1 MPYARVCGSPVRRWC
16 GPCRFIAPEFEKL
29 AKEFGHAVAFL
40 KVDIDEMSRLA
51 SKHSINVSTWSAAAC
66 GVPWP
71 AHGRP
76 RAPIAPRVTR
86 AGPSTAPRPQA
97 VPTFLCF
104 IGGEQLPGEL
114 VGADMAGLRAAAEQL
129 AASAEGESDS
139 D

>member
-1 MPYARVCGSPVRRWC
+1 MEDESLVQVISSSREFHACLEDNKRCIVYFTASWC

-51 SKHSINVSTWSAAAC
+51 SKHNIS
-66 GVPWP
+66 
-71 AHGRP
+71 
-76 RAPIAPRVTR
+76 
-86 AGPSTAPRPQA
+86 A

-129 AASAEGESDS
+129 AASADSESDS